1 MNDIIVQALG
11 LGISVSLCF
20 LGYANLKWVRRIGIL
35 SYVLTALQAV
45 FLNRPAVLV
54 MNAINLAYYLA
65 VTFEEKVPVIA
76 SKGAKIGA
84 LAVATGA
91 ACIVQYGVLAHSVLS
106 PATFAIL
113 GGATGLVMAISERFH
128 VLKMFTVANV
138 ACWSTYCIL
147 TGAYTNLIGNAF
159 ILAGVVVAYWRHYRK
174 PACVAEKQ

>member
-45 FLNRPAVLV
+45 FLNQPAVLV

-76 SKGAKIGA
+76 SASKGAKIGA

-91 ACIVQYGVLAHSVLS
+91 ACIVQYGVLAFCRLRRSQFWAALLGWCWPYLSVS
-106 PATFAIL
+106 
-113 GGATGLVMAISERFH
+113 M
-128 VLKMFTVANV
+128 
-138 ACWSTYCIL
+138 C
-147 TGAYTNLIGNAF
+147 
-159 ILAGVVVAYWRHYRK
+159 
-174 PACVAEKQ
+174 